1 LIVWDT
7 IAPTESLL
15 SGINW
20 VPRLSGD
27 SIATSVWSASTPAGL
42 TIVPN
47 IPGFVANTTLVTIS
61 GAVLN
66 VTYFIT
72 NSIVTASGQDMV
84 ETVQVTCAPK

>member
-1 LIVWDT
+1 MIVWPP
-7 IAPTESLL
+7 IAPTEVLL

-27 SIATSVWSASTPAGL
+27 SIASSVWSASTPPGL

-61 GAVLN
+61 NAVLN
-66 VTYFIT
+66 VTYTIVNTIT
-72 NSIVTASGQDMV
+72 TASGGTDVQ
-84 ETVQVTCAPK
+84 TVQVTCAPK